1 MFSDRIVLFGYLNV
15 EGSDGGSYIDRVIF
29 CVVLRIVLVGD
40 ETLTEVLRSGVIF
53 WVSSCVSTSELEGK
67 LKVMMRRGDV
77 SEFNCGL
84 YVFGLGLTILVGTLT
99 NWLFGDSSC
108 VEVVDSGV
116 VYSLVL
122 FSFICCTIFPLRFSF
137 RFSGV

>member
-1 MFSDRIVLFGYLNV
+1 MFGYLNV

-29 CVVLRIVLVGD
+29 CVLSRIVLVGD
-40 ETLTEVLRSGVIF
+40 ETLTEVLRSEVIF
-53 WVSSCVSTSELEGK
+53 WVSSFISSSELEGK

-77 SEFNCGL
+77 SESNRGL
-84 YVFGLGLTILVGTLT
+84 YVFGLGLTILVGTLLI
-99 NWLFGDSSC
+99 WLFVDGPVCDVSC

-122 FSFICCTIFPLRFSF
+122 FSIICCTIFPLRFSF
-137 RFSGV
+137 